1 MDYGIYFGLN
11 KNEYILD
18 PYIVIP
24 EYFFIDKHC
33 LQRKKNKF
41 LYHKVLKKEIIY
53 KNEII
58 ILNVIGDGN
67 CYFRNL
73 SLYFTNN
80 ENYHQFFRELLYIY
94 INKNKEDIIK
104 ENPYHLY
111 KDKLIK
117 VIDYIPL
124 IKKEKN
130 FAGELEIAQSIFLY
144 KINIAIYIK
153 DNATSDFKF
162 FNYYNI
168 TNSDF
173 INPLASPSAGAPA
186 LKYGDVNTV
195 TLSPGEVKGLI

>member
-24 EYFFIDKHC
+24 EYFFIDKYC

-80 ENYHQFFRELLYIY
+80 ENYHIFFRELLYIY

-104 ENPYHLY
+104 ENPFHLY

-124 IKKEKN
+124 IVKE
-130 FAGELEIAQSIFLY
+130 
-144 KINIAIYIK
+144 
-153 DNATSDFKF
+153 
-162 FNYYNI
+162 
-168 TNSDF
+168 
-173 INPLASPSAGAPA
+173 
-186 LKYGDVNTV
+186 
-195 TLSPGEVKGLI
+195 